1 MYYFILMSMAASRII
16 WNRSHCI
23 FRMETHKVLLELSG
37 LHDSTERSLPYKICC
52 SWCVPPSSAR
62 KAEQKPTLIPSYSHF
77 FDIFQP
83 TLGLQRKKNVIN
95 CIRNVVIN
103 AQIRTQQAKV
113 SCVQNTWHMVS
124 IKYADLQHH
133 PLVNYLPTFI
143 SLFCT
148 ANACYFLAYLITSKY
163 KY

>member
-1 MYYFILMSMAASRII
+1 MYCFILMLLAASRII

-23 FRMETHKVLLELSG
+23 FRMERHKVLLELSG
-37 LHDSTERSLPYKICC
+37 LHDSTERSLPYKKCC
-52 SWCVPPSSAR
+52 SWCVPTSSAR
-62 KAEQKPTLIPSYSHF
+62 KTEQKPTLIPSHSHF

-83 TLGLQRKKNVIN
+83 TLGLQGKKHCVN
-95 CIRNVVIN
+95 CIWNVVTN
-103 AQIRTQQAKV
+103 AQIRNQQAMV

-133 PLVNYLPTFI
+133 LLVDYLPTSI
-143 SLFCT
+143 SLYCT
-148 ANACYFLAYLITSKY
+148 ANACYLLAYLIKSKY